1 MVNLKKGVIPFFLL
15 MFSLCFSQ
23 QSENLIPSQASTV
36 FSINNIN
43 LLNKISID
51 ELVAYDFMD
60 ELHQELFDGSTSNK
74 TMKDAGIDFE
84 QRLNVFYGKD
94 QVYEVTGFS
103 FGVADKNALFKVFDD
118 FDFSETLSNGAERYN
133 SLFNTLILKESSAVL
148 LRVEPTDE
156 YLVRMTDSL
165 SYFEMEIN
173 EWPPNEAAIE
183 TADEEIGIDE
193 FISEETI
200 PEVSPGVEL
209 LGEEV
214 DNIETELT
222 LLDFAN
228 DQYDKN
234 YWEIRDSI
242 EFSMQTIGM
251 NALIE
256 DLILNEN
263 SLKTVDERFNLQ
275 LEKKSEG
282 IFFMDN
288 SRNFSNQGGMWY
300 FQTMYPIMNTDLKE
314 LYAENFMVGELHLDS
329 NEVHFDLTAN
339 YGNQLGSIYSEMN
352 NNSLNKEFI
361 KYIPEDAAAYF
372 IYNVDLRKA
381 YEKAYDILLPIL
393 KDKKDNAMVMNLLAI
408 QLLYKLVDKK
418 ALFGAYKG
426 GIFATFNGV
435 QKITKKQIEF
445 QYDEENFDYSEIE
458 TESEED
464 MPVFTLGFASERTDL
479 CEMVLTDLS
488 RVTSRIE
495 KKEGYWIIKD
505 ALLETAPLYVVCNPE
520 VLLISNDPQF
530 IKSHLNGYGKR
541 AISKKQVKKIKKSGV
556 LYAKIDL
563 GESLNKFPQNFL
575 DARQKDVLNNL
586 KNNSG
591 SIEFDSGDSEI
602 SHTNYGL
609 RYTFESSST
618 KASQFLDMI
627 NALYILS
634 K

>member
-1 MVNLKKGVIPFFLL
+1 MVNLKKGVVPFFLL
-15 MFSLCFSQ
+15 MFSVCFSQ

-94 QVYEVTGFS
+94 EVYEVTGFS

-133 SLFNTLILKESSAVL
+133 SLFNTLVLKESSAVL

-222 LLDFAN
+222 LMDFAN
-228 DQYDKN
+228 NQYDKN

-288 SRNFSNQGGMWY
+288 SKNFSNQGGMWY
-300 FQTMYPIMNTDLKE
+300 FQTMYPIMNADLKE

-408 QLLYKLVDKK
+408 QLLDKLVDKK

-479 CEMVLTDLS
+479 CEMVLTYLS

-505 ALLETAPLYVVCNPE
+505 ALLETPPLYVVCNPE
-520 VLLISNDPQF
+520 VLIISNDPQF

-556 LYAKIDL
+556 LYAKLDL
-563 GESLNKFPQNFL
+563 GESLNQFPQTFL

-591 SIEFDSGDSEI
+591 SIELDSGDSEI

>member
-1 MVNLKKGVIPFFLL
+1 MVNLKKGMIPFFLL
-15 MFSLCFSQ
+15 MFSVCFSQ
-23 QSENLIPSQASTV
+23 QSENLIPNQASTV

-94 QVYEVTGFS
+94 QIYEVTGFS

-118 FDFSETLSNGAERYN
+118 FDFSETLSNGSERYN
-133 SLFNTLILKESSAVL
+133 SLFNTLILKGTSAVL
-148 LRVEPTDE
+148 LRLQPTDE

-165 SYFEMEIN
+165 NYYEWDTENLNEYLDSQDEVFE
-173 EWPPNEAAIE
+173 EALVE
-183 TADEEIGIDE
+183 
-193 FISEETI
+193 
-200 PEVSPGVEL
+200 EVSIMSPSDSIALPYDLMEREEL
-209 LGEEV
+209 MHS
-214 DNIETELT
+214 
-222 LLDFAN
+222 
-228 DQYDKN
+228 DKKS
-234 YWEIRDSI
+234 YWEIRDSLAYV
-242 EFSMQTIGM
+242 MQLEGM
-251 NALIE
+251 NGLIE
-256 DLILNEN
+256 DLIISEK
-263 SLKTVDERFNLQ
+263 SLASSDERFSLQ

-300 FQTMYPIMNTDLKE
+300 FQTMYPIMNADLKE

-361 KYIPEDAAAYF
+361 KYIPEDASAYF

-408 QLLYKLVDKK
+408 QLLDKLVDKK

-458 TESEED
+458 TEAEED

-541 AISKKQVKKIKKSGV
+541 AISKNQVKKIKKSGV
-556 LYAKIDL
+556 LYAKLDL
-563 GESLNKFPQNFL
+563 GESLNQFPQTFL
-575 DARQKDVLNNL
+575 DARQKDVLKNL

-591 SIEFDSGDSEI
+591 SIELDSGDSEL

>member
-1 MVNLKKGVIPFFLL
+1 MVNLKKGVVPFFLL
-15 MFSLCFSQ
+15 MFSVCFSQ

-94 QVYEVTGFS
+94 EVYEVTGFS

-173 EWPPNEAAIE
+173 EWSPNEGAIQ
-183 TADEEIGIDE
+183 TADEEVDIDE
-193 FISEETI
+193 FNSEEVI

-228 DQYDKN
+228 NQYDKN

-242 EFSMQTIGM
+242 GFSMQTIGM

-300 FQTMYPIMNTDLKE
+300 FQTMYPIMNADLKE
-314 LYAENFMVGELHLDS
+314 LYAQNFMVGELHLDS

-408 QLLYKLVDKK
+408 QLLDQLVDKK
-418 ALFGAYKG
+418 SFFDAYKG
-426 GIFATFNGV
+426 GMFASFNGV
-435 QKITKKQIEF
+435 EKVKVKQIEYV
-445 QYDEENFDYSEIE
+445 YDEENFDYSEIE
-458 TESEED
+458 TE
-464 MPVFTLGFASERTDL
+464 
-479 CEMVLTDLS
+479 
-488 RVTSRIE
+488 
-495 KKEGYWIIKD
+495 
-505 ALLETAPLYVVCNPE
+505 
-520 VLLISNDPQF
+520 
-530 IKSHLNGYGKR
+530 
-541 AISKKQVKKIKKSGV
+541 
-556 LYAKIDL
+556 
-563 GESLNKFPQNFL
+563 
-575 DARQKDVLNNL
+575 
-586 KNNSG
+586 
-591 SIEFDSGDSEI
+591 
-602 SHTNYGL
+602 
-609 RYTFESSST
+609 
-618 KASQFLDMI
+618 
-627 NALYILS
+627 
-634 K
+634 